1 MHIILPI
8 HVTPAPPL
16 EGAPTMDPNSA
27 ARKAHDI
34 DIDSLQAVP
43 AETFLQGKTLAIAL
57 PGTGSNGC
65 AIPAAADAPFP
76 FGIDAAYSDGEHFTL
91 EYYPNVGFKANATR
105 MLRFG
110 DNYAE
115 LLPGQKVPAG
125 GFTVGRPDHDAGVM
139 GRGAHA
145 AAIVAGAVFNFS
157 PIVSFQ
163 RYGEQR
169 PNTIIG
175 GRTPDRHDYDAAPEG
190 FLCGFKPLADG
201 GVSVPVALANNTDCD
216 AALTAISQYFQQDR
230 ATLGDEHSPV
240 ARNSPD
246 GWRCDISF
254 SPCPTRNSERTRT
267 RTATARARA
276 VPLWLT
282 CRPAVPTLVRARC
295 RVKYP
300 HPQGARHVLHIR
312 CERIDAEAIDMTQTT
327 ALRSM

>member
-1 MHIILPI
+1 
-8 HVTPAPPL
+8 
-16 EGAPTMDPNSA
+16 MDPNSA

-91 EYYPNVGFKANATR
+91 EYDPIVGFKANATR

-125 GFTVGRPDHDAGVM
+125 GFTVGRPDHDVAVIE
-139 GRGAHA
+139 RGAHA

-169 PNTIIG
+169 PNTIIR
-175 GRTPDRHDYDAAPEG
+175 GRTPDRYDYNAAPEG
-190 FLCGFKPLADG
+190 FLCGFKPLRDG
-201 GVSVPVALANNTDCD
+201 GMSVPVALANNTDSA
-216 AALTAISQYFQQDR
+216 AALQALAQYFQQDR
-230 ATLGDEHSPV
+230 ATLGDDSSPV
-240 ARNSPD
+240 AWTSPD
-246 GWRCDISF
+246 GWRCDYDFFPMPHHEFAAGTYAYSYRPGSGGAVVIDL
-254 SPCPTRNSERTRT
+254 PPRTR
-267 RTATARARA
+267 
-276 VPLWLT
+276 
-282 CRPAVPTLVRARC
+282 
-295 RVKYP
+295 
-300 HPQGARHVLHIR
+300 G
-312 CERIDAEAIDMTQTT
+312 
-327 ALRSM
+327 